1 MCIDLDDGHIDA
13 YNFKLTSK
21 NIYLNSNP
29 STSNDYY
36 FYVGDTDKH
45 IYF

>member
-1 MCIDLDDGHIDA
+1 MAIDLTNGHIDA

-29 STSNDYY
+29 ENNTDYY
-36 FYVGDTDKH
+36 F
-45 IYF
+45 